1 MDGRILGRSRTSP
14 SREAN
19 SQDCTARWH
28 RYVAAEQE
36 YVAVRRALLN
46 TDLSVVRASLQ
57 GRGPAGARGFRAAVH
72 LRDALPMTWT
82 EPASLRIQTSG
93 RSPMTTDPDAQ
104 FGEFVV
110 AQESFWTARR
120 DLLSIDFSPCLR
132 EALRTGRAAR
142 SALRLLAFLP
152 ETHTM
157 DHVEDVV
164 TAAARG
170 GAEAVLALDLLR
182 TLDEGWLAMTL
193 PAVVDKAV
201 ASADNL
207 TGLAQTLEALGQQ
220 EARDRLRGAGA

>member
-72 LRDALPMTWT
+72 LLDALPMTWIEANLDVLLRLSIEGGT
-82 EPASLRIQTSG
+82 EWFMIRPLLDRVEAGRLDAGLGALVADITTAQPPSAEDFGGLVGLLRELG
-93 RSPMTTDPDAQ
+93 RP
-104 FGEFVV
+104 
-110 AQESFWTARR
+110 
-120 DLLSIDFSPCLR
+120 DLL
-132 EALRTGRAAR
+132 RAVLDRA
-142 SALRLLAFLP
+142 
-152 ETHTM
+152 
-157 DHVEDVV
+157 EDVV

>member
-1 MDGRILGRSRTSP
+1 
-14 SREAN
+14 
-19 SQDCTARWH
+19 
-28 RYVAAEQE
+28 
-36 YVAVRRALLN
+36 
-46 TDLSVVRASLQ
+46 
-57 GRGPAGARGFRAAVH
+57 
-72 LRDALPMTWT
+72 
-82 EPASLRIQTSG
+82 
-93 RSPMTTDPDAQ
+93 MTTDPDAQ